1 MEIEEYL
8 FRNKIT
14 KTDFAKRIGVSRPH
28 FHQMLS
34 GKKRITA
41 ETAFKI
47 EKETQG
53 AVTKEELRPDI
64 FQ

>member
-1 MEIEEYL
+1 MKVEEYL

-14 KTDFAKRIGVSRPH
+14 KTEFAKNIGVSRSH
-28 FHQMLS
+28 FHQMLA
-34 GKKRITA
+34 GTKRITA

-47 EKETQG
+47 EKETGG

>member
-1 MEIEEYL
+1 MDIEEYL
-8 FRNKIT
+8 FRSKTT
-14 KTDFAKRIGVSRPH
+14 KTQFAKALGISRTH
-28 FHQMLS
+28 LHDLLA
-34 GKKRITA
+34 GRKRITA
-41 ETAFKI
+41 EVAFKI